1 MKNKKIILIGNPNT
15 GKSTLFNTLTK
26 SNEKV
31 SNWHG
36 VTVGVKSKLSSINSE
51 EFEIVDTPGVYS
63 FSAYSNEEKITINY
77 LKQNLNEIIV
87 NVCDA
92 NNLKRNL
99 ILTLE
104 LLKNGIDVILAVN
117 MSAEV
122 KNYDYKKLSKL
133 LNISVV
139 EIDARNNK
147 GITNLLN
154 GIKQKTKEKTQ
165 KSSKIIEKYTQSM
178 QINEIF
184 AKIQKKDIEDSYA
197 KNDKIDKFVLNK
209 FNFLTITFAS
219 LFLVF
224 YLTFGPY
231 GMWFSSIINCF
242 FSKIVSFLRKIILCA
257 NISYIIKIFIF
268 DCIFVTIE
276 SVISFIPQI
285 VLLMFFISVLEDI
298 GLMSRIAFMFDGV
311 LKKFGLSGKSL
322 FSLMLGF
329 GCTTSAVITTRN
341 LENPNLRKR
350 TALLLP
356 FMSCSA
362 KLPIFLVLSSLFFEK
377 YKYLFVL
384 GLYLFSILISIFFA
398 CIYKKLV
405 PDKKEIL
412 ILEMPKYRKLNF
424 KKVLK
429 DVLNVLKEFLVKVGT
444 LILFFSV
451 CVWLL
456 QNFSTSFQFLNGEN
470 FDRSILYFISDKITF
485 LFKPLGFYS
494 VGIVVALLLGIVA
507 KEMVVVG
514 LAMMNGAQ
522 GGMAELSASL
532 LLETSICSFSKISAV
547 VFLIFVLLYSPC
559 ISALF
564 TIKNELGKKTAGY
577 VFVAQFV
584 IAYIVS
590 FLIYHLL
597 VNPEILIFFF
607 LFLFVDILIYF
618 VIKLKR
624 EKSKC
629 WGNCNACRRI

>member
-15 GKSTLFNTLTK
+15 GKSTLFNALTK

-36 VTVGVKSKLSSINSE
+36 VTVGIKSKQTNINNE
-51 EFEIVDTPGVYS
+51 EFEIADTPGVYS
-63 FSAYSNEEKITINY
+63 FSAYSNEEKITMNY
-77 LKQNLNEIIV
+77 LKQNSNEIIV

-104 LLKNGIDVILAVN
+104 LLKNGIDVILAIN

-122 KNYDYKKLSKL
+122 KNYDYEKLAKL

-139 EIDARNNK
+139 EIDARSNN

-154 GIKQKTKEKTQ
+154 VIEQKIKEKTQ
-165 KSSKIIEKYTQSM
+165 KITKTNKKTIQNI

-184 AKIQKKDIEDSYA
+184 AKIQKTNIEDNYV

-209 FNFLTITFAS
+209 FNFLIITFAS
-219 LFLVF
+219 LFFVF
-224 YLTFGPY
+224 YLTFGPF
-231 GMWFSSIINCF
+231 GMWFSSIINYF
-242 FSKIVSFLRKIILCA
+242 FSQIVAFLRKIILCI

-268 DCIFVTIE
+268 DCVFVAIE
-276 SVISFIPQI
+276 SIVSFIPQI
-285 VLLMFFISVLEDI
+285 VLLMFFISMLEDI

-311 LKKFGLSGKSL
+311 LKKIGLSGKSL

-362 KLPIFLVLSSLFFEK
+362 KLPVFLVLSSLFFEK
-377 YKYLFVL
+377 YKYLFVM
-384 GLYLFSILISIFFA
+384 GLYLFSILISIIFA

-424 KKVLK
+424 KKVIK
-429 DVLNVLKEFLVKVGT
+429 DVFNVLKEFLIKVGT
-444 LILFFSV
+444 LILFFSI

-456 QNFSTSFQFLNGEN
+456 QNFSTNFQFLGGEN
-470 FDRSILYFISDKITF
+470 FDKSILYFLCEKIMF

-494 VGIVVALLLGIVA
+494 VGIIVALMLGVVA

-514 LAMMNGAQ
+514 LAMMNGVG
-522 GGMAELSASL
+522 GGMIELSASL
-532 LLETSICSFSKISAV
+532 VLETSICSFSKISAV

-564 TIKNELGKKTAGY
+564 TIKNELGKKTALY
-577 VFVAQFV
+577 VFVAQFT
-584 IAYIVS
+584 IAYVVS
-590 FLIYHLL
+590 FIVYKIL
-597 VNPEILIFFF
+597 VKPEILILLF

-618 VIKLKR
+618 VIKSKK
-624 EKSKC
+624 EKTSC
-629 WGNCNACRRI
+629 WRNCNACRRI